1 MMVDSDID
9 AFKMIYEKKD
19 YEGATE
25 TLSRQLIK
33 LLNEL
38 RQNELKN

>member
-1 MMVDSDID
+1 MQMMVDSDID

-25 TLSRQLIK
+25 TLSK
-33 LLNEL
+33 
-38 RQNELKN
+38 